1 MRAVSGFRELFQLG
15 LKRLGR
21 EVDHSSPSSAE
32 VKKKC
37 NYVSAPHVGLYGVC
51 TDNNT
56 LYHLRML
63 IISPSVFT
71 NCPLNLSNFPEWPDQ
86 NINLTFWRRIFFQ
99 ILAHLYLKCE

>member
-1 MRAVSGFRELFQLG
+1 MG

-21 EVDHSSPSSAE
+21 EVDHSFPSSAE
-32 VKKKC
+32 VRKKC
-37 NYVSAPHVGLYGVC
+37 NYVSAPPVGLYGVC

-86 NINLTFWRRIFFQ
+86 NINLIASAATVIIYSGPVQ
-99 ILAHLYLKCE
+99 APCVYPKVAEYPI